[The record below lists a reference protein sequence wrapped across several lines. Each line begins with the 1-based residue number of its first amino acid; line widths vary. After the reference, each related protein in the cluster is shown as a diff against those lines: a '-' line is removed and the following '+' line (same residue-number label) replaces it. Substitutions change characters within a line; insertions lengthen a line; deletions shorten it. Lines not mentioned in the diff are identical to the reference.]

1 MYVDARK
8 FDYSKFD
15 CDDAEGLIER
25 DKAAACDT
33 YRQWMHD
40 NVGTIVERQ
49 WEIDDIGAVEQTGE
63 FIKLLKEAE
72 FAYAIGAYTSVIALI
87 GVCAEDLCRFFANS
101 AGHNFDS
108 ETQANRTTLLRQ
120 RGLITQSISDKFH
133 FIRRL
138 RNDCLHYNDG
148 FKQKDTAR
156 LKADALET
164 LNTIKAIYAEI
175 IGVIDYRTVNVS
187 NFMEICNAI
196 AREAAGSNPGELG
209 IDAAVSR
216 TRNLFASVF
225 GIDLSLGN
233 SDSPVY
239 SMSIFNVMEIDIDTE
254 PAEIT
259 LANLAA
265 GKMPVIV
272 DLTYKEADE
281 IRAEGIKEG
290 DLVAASLISLP
301 NKLGM
306 SGTWRLCSPLRR
318 LA

>member
-1 MYVDARK
+1 VYVDARK
-8 FDYSKFD
+8 FDYSKFY
-15 CDDAEGLIER
+15 CDDAEGLAER
-25 DKAAACDT
+25 DKAAARDT
-33 YRQWMHD
+33 YCQWMHE
-40 NVGTIVERQ
+40 NVGMIVERQ

-101 AGHNFDS
+101 AGHNLDS
-108 ETQANRTTLLRQ
+108 ETQANRTDCLRQ
-120 RGLITQSISDKFH
+120 RGVITQNIADKFH

-175 IGVIDYRTVNVS
+175 VGVIDYRTINVS
-187 NFMEICNAI
+187 TFNDICNAI
-196 AREAAGSNPGELG
+196 AHEAAGSNPGELG

-225 GIDLSLGN
+225 SIDLSLGN
-233 SDSPVY
+233 SGSPVY
-239 SMSIFNVMEIDIDTE
+239 STSIFKVVEIDTDIE
-254 PAEIT
+254 PVEIT
-259 LANLAA
+259 LANLDAS
-265 GKMPVIV
+265 KMPVIV
-272 DLTYKEADE
+272 DLTDKEADE
-281 IRAEGIKEG
+281 IRAEGIKSS
-290 DLVAASLISLP
+290 DLVVASLISLP

-306 SGTWRLCSPLRR
+306 SGTWRLCSPIRK